1 MGILAR
7 FQQIMK
13 ANVNAR
19 LDKTDD
25 PEKAIDQYMRELSSD
40 LGQVKAETE
49 AILAAERRA
58 KRALDE
64 SSAEMAKLQRYAERA
79 VENGEES
86 RALQFLERKAKQ
98 AEVHSEVQAAY
109 DAAASNASQMRM
121 LQEKLVSDMNK
132 LEARRTELKGKLA
145 EASLQQSLSG
155 SASESFRQLE
165 EKAQQAIHEA
175 EALAELR
182 AGKPED
188 DLDALLAQLDE
199 KPASSPDSISGPQLS
214 IEEELAKIKAR
225 LNK

>member
-1 MGILAR
+1 MGILSR

-19 LDKTDD
+19 LDKSDN
-25 PEKAIDQYMRELSSD
+25 PEKAIDQYIRELNSD

-49 AILAAERRA
+49 AILAGERRA

-64 SSAEMAKLQRYAERA
+64 SSSEIKKLQRYAEKSVESGDEDRA
-79 VENGEES
+79 I
-86 RALQFLERKAKQ
+86 QFLEKKASLIQ
-98 AEVHSEVQAAY
+98 SHTEVQAAY
-109 DAAASNASQMRM
+109 DAAASNAAQMKM
-121 LQEKLVSDMNK
+121 MQNKLISDMAK
-132 LEARRTELKGKLA
+132 LEARHTELKSKLA
-145 EASLQQSLSG
+145 EASSKQSFAG
-155 SASESFRQLE
+155 GTSESFRQLE

-182 AGKPED
+182 AGESED

-199 KPASSPDSISGPQLS
+199 KPSAATDPSLVSTLS
-214 IEEELAKIKAR
+214 AEEELAQIKSR